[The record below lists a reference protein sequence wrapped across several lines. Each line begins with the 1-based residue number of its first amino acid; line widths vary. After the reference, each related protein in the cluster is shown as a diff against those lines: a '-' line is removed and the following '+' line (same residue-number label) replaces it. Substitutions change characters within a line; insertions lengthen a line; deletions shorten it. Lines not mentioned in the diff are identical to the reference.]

1 MNERFEE
8 LESENLM
15 LKTQISEGSSEKKNK
30 NKIFSSV
37 DFGNELQK
45 LSDELAAVQ
54 QFYTDSKE
62 ENVSLNKQVR
72 ILKEDLKQKT
82 QMVEELSKLYDDIK
96 CN

>member
-15 LKTQISEGSSEKKNK
+15 LKTQISEGSSEKKNHK
-30 NKIFSSV
+30 KIFSSV

-54 QFYTDSKE
+54 QF
-62 ENVSLNKQVR
+62 
-72 ILKEDLKQKT
+72 
-82 QMVEELSKLYDDIK
+82 
-96 CN
+96 